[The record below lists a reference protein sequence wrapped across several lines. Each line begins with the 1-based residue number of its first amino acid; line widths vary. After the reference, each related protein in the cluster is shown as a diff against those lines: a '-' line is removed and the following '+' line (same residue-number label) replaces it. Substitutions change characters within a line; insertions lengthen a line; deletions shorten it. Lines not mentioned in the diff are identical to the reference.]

1 MQWDYIVALELK
13 SDCEKREQKLTGVE
27 ALHTHRCI
35 RPQMFGNI
43 VETSLCHFSDASEKG
58 YGQCSYIIQLVN
70 DEKKIHHS
78 LLVGKT
84 TVTQKKLLL
93 IPRLVLTAVVLST
106 KMSCHVMSYKNAT
119 TKSVQCNYMM
129 YLKIENRVSDWC
141 KLKRVITY

>member
-1 MQWDYIVALELK
+1 
-13 SDCEKREQKLTGVE
+13 
-27 ALHTHRCI
+27 
-35 RPQMFGNI
+35 MFGNI

-70 DEKKIHHS
+70 DEKIHHS

-129 YLKIENRVSDWC
+129 YLKIENQVSDWC